1 MLDGF
6 SLAKLGPGWTSV
18 TGRVFRVRGAVHAGS
33 SGRWCWSGA
42 VAGRAFPCLGWILG
56 LACLS
61 LLRRAISMPTL
72 FLAVSL
78 LLSSRARSKLLL
90 LSQRRQLSRSHPTR
104 TRIIVQSEREA
115 SKGRPFSSHHTSK
128 PLHLT
133 HKSSNPT
140 TGQSPSANPVDY
152 PPLNIAIPSINSISF
167 PFGIS
172 PSDSI
177 SITRPPSSH
186 IYAVLPPVT

>member
-6 SLAKLGPGWTSV
+6 SLAKLGPGCARV
-18 TGRVFRVRGAVHAGS
+18 TGRVFRVRGAVHAGP
-33 SGRWCWSGA
+33 SGRWCWSGAGALA

-115 SKGRPFSSHHTSK
+115 SKGRLFSSSHNHAA
-128 PLHLT
+128 
-133 HKSSNPT
+133 SSST
-140 TGQSPSANPVDY
+140 RRSANHH
-152 PPLNIAIPSINSISF
+152 PPIHSTIDHSI
-167 PFGIS
+167 
-172 PSDSI
+172 
-177 SITRPPSSH
+177 
-186 IYAVLPPVT
+186 